1 MSQSVAC
8 YLCCDAQGSHRL
20 CVSCP
25 HARQS
30 PGDGLRQRR
39 PSKSAAKD
47 FADPERIRQ
56 MSQKSDM
63 LVPSL
68 IVAVLL
74 GWFIGHF
81 IV

>member
-1 MSQSVAC
+1 MFCNPYPIICAVM
-8 YLCCDAQGSHRL
+8 
-20 CVSCP
+20 SCP
-25 HARQS
+25 RAQQS
-30 PGDGLRQRR
+30 GGDGLRQRR
-39 PSKSAAKD
+39 PSKSGAKD

-56 MSQKSDM
+56 MSQKGDM

-81 IV
+81 IL